1 MRGRRIVMVLG
12 ALTLLLA
19 ACGGD
24 DDEAGGGDGE
34 VACPDLTADESFT
47 VTMSD
52 NEYDPACVQVTRMQS
67 LTLENTG
74 SNAHTFTLDGTSID
88 VEVPAGETTN
98 LDPPGEV
105 LPVDTYTV
113 YCRFHGSADG
123 SGMAMELRVAS

>member
-1 MRGRRIVMVLG
+1 MALS

-24 DDEAGGGDGE
+24 DEGNGGDGE
-34 VACPDLTADESFT
+34 ACPDLTGDETFT

-52 NEYDPACVQVTRMQS
+52 NEFDPACAQVTRMQG

-74 SNAHTFTLDGTSID
+74 SNPHTFTLDGTSID
-88 VEVPAGETTN
+88 VEVPGGETQN
-98 LDPPGEV
+98 LEAPGAV
-105 LPVDTYTV
+105 LPAATYTV

-123 SGMAMELRVAS
+123 SGMTMELRVA